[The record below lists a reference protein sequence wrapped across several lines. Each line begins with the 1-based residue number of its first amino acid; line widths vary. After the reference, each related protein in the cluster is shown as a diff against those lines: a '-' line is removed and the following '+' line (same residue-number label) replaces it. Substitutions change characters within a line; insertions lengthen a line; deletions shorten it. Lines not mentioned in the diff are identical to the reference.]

1 MVSAALPRPP
11 HAYPGARARTGLGL
25 LSASALLLTACGRE
39 QAATNQGATAA
50 TPRAE
55 AGAIVFGAG
64 ARDRLCLKGDQ
75 AAFITYAAA
84 SDSNCTLRGSAS
96 ETSIRPDGDTACSV
110 PLTRAGDRVTLSA
123 AGPGC
128 AYYCGPGASFSG
140 KTFTRMAQPQPV
152 TDLAGDPLC

>member
-11 HAYPGARARTGLGL
+11 HAHPGARARTGVAVLY
-25 LSASALLLTACGRE
+25 ASALLLTACGRE

-84 SDSNCTLRGSAS
+84 GDANCTLRGSANA
-96 ETSIRPDGDTACSV
+96 TSIRPDGDASCSV
-110 PLTRAGDRVTLSA
+110 PLTRAGDRVTLGTAS
-123 AGPGC
+123 PGC
-128 AYYCGPGASFSG
+128 AYYCGPDASFAG
-140 KTFTRMAQPQPV
+140 KTFTRMAQPQPI